1 MQSGGEMGGLF
12 RGHDWAK
19 TALGAAENWPQ
30 SLRTAVSIILN
41 SRFPMALF
49 WGQELVFLYND
60 AYRQFIGNDKKH
72 PTIFGLNGPDAWP
85 EVWEHFAPMLNQVIT
100 GGEATWVENQPAPMY
115 RNGRL
120 EDAYWTYSHS
130 AIIGESGTPAGVLV
144 TFIDA
149 TGPVKTHQKLSKAH
163 ERLENIFTQI
173 SAGIAQADNTGKFIT
188 VNDRYCQMLGYTKEE
203 LLQKTFSDITHP
215 DDIPVCEE
223 LVYQC
228 IHHGKDFSVSK
239 RYIRKDGSVMWV
251 TNSVSLITDEDG
263 NKFITG
269 VTIDDTQGKNHELK
283 LIESEVRFRTLAEQA
298 PIYVFLSDING
309 TVEYWNPQWLEFV
322 GQTFDEAIGNTGWQ
336 KTIHPD
342 DLQRLS
348 EIYYTSVAA
357 GLKYSVEVRI
367 LHHDGQYRTLLFHGE
382 PRHDVNGIVNGYIGS
397 GVDITMQAEARQAIE
412 ASEAKFRSLIEYAPV
427 ATCLFVGPELVIE
440 VANDIMIGYWGKD
453 RSVIGKPLAVGVPEL
468 IGQPFLDILSE
479 IYRTGIPYKA
489 SDAPAQLNVNGVLTT
504 YYFDYT
510 YQPLF
515 DANGNVYAIMDMAT
529 DVTAQTVARKTLEET
544 ELKLREAVE
553 LAQLATWHINLER
566 RHVVYSDRLREWV
579 GMSERELQLENSPVI
594 HPKDIER
601 VTAAFSSA
609 MDPNGTGLFDAIY
622 SIAHL
627 HTGQER
633 IIHATG
639 RTTFN
644 ADGKPISI
652 AGTAQDVTVQKEMQL
667 ALENEVQ
674 KRTLE
679 LGAVNEK
686 LRTINEQLADANRQL
701 VRSNEELAQ
710 YAYVASHDLQEPLR
724 KIQVFTDMLRRQ
736 TVADTVVTSLT
747 GKIEKSALRMS
758 LLIKDLLTF
767 SRLLNADTL
776 LQPVSLNEIVEQV
789 LNDFEL
795 VRVEKGARVVVSE
808 LPEIV
813 AIRLQM
819 NQLFYNLIG
828 NALKFIKDNV
838 RPEIHIT
845 SSLLP
850 AAEIQN
856 YIKTPLAVPYYHIT
870 IADNGIG
877 FDSSYAE
884 QIFEVFKRLH
894 GREIYPGSGI
904 GLALCRRIVNNHKG
918 HLFADSIPN
927 EGTTIH
933 IILPGGE
940 SV

>member
-1 MQSGGEMGGLF
+1 MGGLF
-12 RGHDWAK
+12 RGHDWTK
-19 TALGAAENWPQ
+19 TTLGAVEKWPQ

-60 AYRQFIGNDKKH
+60 GYRQFIGSDKRH
-72 PTIFGLNGPDAWP
+72 PAIFGLDGADAWP
-85 EVWEHFAPMLNQVIT
+85 EVWDHFLPMLNQVLS

-130 AIIGESGTPAGVLV
+130 AVIGESGTPAGVLV

-149 TGPVKTHQKLSKAH
+149 TGSVKTHQKLSKAH

-173 SAGIAQADNTGKFIT
+173 SAGIAQADNTGKFIN
-188 VNDRYCQMLGYTKEE
+188 VNERYCQMLGYTKEE

-215 DDIPVCEE
+215 DDLPMCEQ

-228 IHHGKDFSVSK
+228 IHNGKDFSVSK
-239 RYIRKDGSVMWV
+239 RYIRKDGSVIWV

-263 NKFITG
+263 NKFIAG

-283 LIESEVRFRTLAEQA
+283 LLESEVRFRTLAEQA
-298 PIYVFLSDING
+298 PIYVFLADING
-309 TVEYWNPQWLEFV
+309 TIEYWNPQWLEFV
-322 GQTFDEAIGNTGWQ
+322 GQTFDQAIGHTSW
-336 KTIHPD
+336 TETVHPD
-342 DLQRLS
+342 DLNRLR
-348 EIYYTSVAA
+348 EVYYTSVGA
-357 GLKYSVEVRI
+357 GLRYSVEVRI
-367 LHHDGQYRTLLFHGE
+367 RRHDGQYRTLLFNGE
-382 PRHDVNGIVNGYIGS
+382 PRHDASGTVNGYIGS
-397 GVDITMQAEARQAIE
+397 GIDITVQAEARQAIQV
-412 ASEAKFRSLIEYAPV
+412 SESKFRSIIEYAPV
-427 ATCLFVGPELVIE
+427 ATCLFVGPEMVIE
-440 VANDIMIGYWGKD
+440 VANDIMIGFWGKD
-453 RSVIGKPLAVGVPEL
+453 RSVIGKPLAVAVPEL
-468 IGQPFLDILSE
+468 VGQPFLEFLEE
-479 IYRTGIPYKA
+479 IYQTGIPHKQT
-489 SDAPAQLNVNGVLTT
+489 DAPAQLEVNGVLNT

-515 DANGNVYAIMDMAT
+515 DADGKVYAIMDMAT
-529 DVTAQTVARKTLEET
+529 DVTAQTVARKKLEET
-544 ELKLREAVE
+544 ELKLREAIE
-553 LAQLATWHINLER
+553 LAQLATWQVNVEQ

-579 GMSERELQLENSPVI
+579 GMSERELQIENSPVI
-594 HPKDIER
+594 HPKDVER
-601 VTAAFSSA
+601 VSAAFNAA
-609 MDPNGTGLFDAIY
+609 MNPEGSGLFDAIY
-622 SIAHL
+622 SIANL

-644 ADGKPISI
+644 SEGKPISI

-686 LRTINEQLADANRQL
+686 LQKINEQLADANRQL

-776 LQPVSLNEIVEQV
+776 LQPISLNEIVEQV

-795 VRVEKGARVVVSE
+795 VRVEKNARIVISE

-828 NALKFIKDNV
+828 NALKFVKDDV
-838 RPEIHIT
+838 RPEIHIAST
-845 SSLLP
+845 LLS
-850 AAEIQN
+850 ATEVQN
-856 YIKTPLAVPYYHIT
+856 YIKTPIAVPYHHIT
-870 IADNGIG
+870 IRDNGIG
-877 FDSSYAE
+877 FEPAYAE

-904 GLALCRRIVNNHKG
+904 GLALCRRIVNNHNG
-918 HLFADSIPN
+918 HLFASSKPD

-933 IILPGGE
+933 IILPGE